1 MTELIP
7 GVQVE
12 ESGSFENW
20 LESFVE
26 SVVPAVTANGS
37 KSPSLPLPE
46 ANVSLVRLSLSGPV
60 GKEGCKWVEGGQ
72 CFFH

>member
-26 SVVPAVTANGS
+26 SVVVTAVTANGS

-46 ANVSLVRLSLSGPV
+46 ANVSLAQLSLSGPV
-60 GKEGCKWVEGGQ
+60 GGGGGGVSGLKVV
-72 CFFH
+72 